1 MQKITDTPRYF
12 YKLLFISLILFIL
25 TGCDIRLETMEILAM
40 ERLRFLRIFE
50 KYSNMKKD
58 DEWINT
64 VKNDLNSNGLS
75 AYYNLVDPRIRN
87 RSMDWFQNRA
97 RDYFSHFILRLAY
110 SRTEDLRRWFV
121 SQEVDAFR

>member
-1 MQKITDTPRYF
+1 
-12 YKLLFISLILFIL
+12 
-25 TGCDIRLETMEILAM
+25 M

-97 RDYFSHFILRLAY
+97 RDYFSNFILRLAY